1 MVDIKSEQQFD
12 ELLNKSEELVF
23 VDFWAPWCGPC
34 KALTPIIEKVCK
46 DKGVTLFKVNV
57 DDNKSLAQRY
67 QISSIPVILLFKWGE
82 MRTGAMG
89 NKTEAEI
96 IKMIDEEREPPKEP
110 MKTE

>member
-1 MVDIKSEQQFD
+1 MVDIKSETQFD
-12 ELLNKSEELVF
+12 ELLGKSEELVF

-34 KALTPIIEKVCK
+34 KALTPVLEKVCK

-57 DDNKSLAQRY
+57 DDNKPLAGRY
-67 QISSIPVILLFKWGE
+67 QVSSIPVILLFKWGE
-82 MRTGAMG
+82 MRSGAMG

-96 IKMIDEEREPPKEP
+96 LQMIDEEREPPKEP